1 MEKMPGH
8 PRLYRRGAVY
18 WHRAAV
24 PVDIADT
31 YPKTEE
37 TFSLRTKDHRDALKL
52 VRIEAARVDR
62 LFDDHRRR
70 MALQA
75 QPPLDTL
82 TDEQVKRIGEVYYA
96 ALLDE
101 DDEVRNEAF
110 EGRSFE
116 EYVEDIDAF
125 DTGTRHQFAR
135 GEVSSFYE
143 DEVDEVLSWDNVAL
157 RLAEDA
163 PCRRK
168 LARELQA
175 AAIRAYKAKRARNEG
190 EPVETPAAPAVTP
203 PPSTVKAP
211 LEVRSSVSTTPPLSH
226 LVKEWI
232 AEKARTSWVP
242 KTEHEHRVWMGHF
255 IAVTGDR
262 PWTEYGKAEA
272 RAFKAILMHLP
283 ANWNKFDDLK
293 GLTIAEASAKAQE
306 LAMAPMSEKNLNK
319 LLGYVG
325 SLWTWAADHYDEC
338 PPNPFKGLKV
348 KMKGRNVREERD
360 PFTLDELKAIFRAPV
375 YTGCKSVREWTSP
388 GSLIPRDTGMFWVP
402 LIGLF
407 TGARS
412 GEIIQLRVEEVR
424 TEHGVLFFDI
434 NDDGEDKR
442 LKTPHSKRN
451 TPVHPV
457 LIQLGLL
464 DHVALRKRQGEQR
477 LFPEMKMGADG
488 YYSSPY
494 SKHFRRF
501 LEAVKVKHRKN
512 AFHSFRHSFEDA
524 CRNSDISKEIM
535 DALQG
540 HGEEG
545 MSGRYGR
552 GFFLKK
558 LAEAMA
564 RLRYEGLDLGHL
576 RPDVPGQKCERAS
589 DQAAE

>member
-1 MEKMPGH
+1 MPGH

-24 PVDIADT
+24 PVDIKDT
-31 YPKTEE
+31 YPKAEE
-37 TFSLRTKDHRDALKL
+37 TFSLRTKDHREALKL

-62 LFDDHRRR
+62 LFDDYRRR

-75 QPPLDTL
+75 QPPLDNL
-82 TDEQVKRIGEVYYA
+82 TDEQIKRIGEAYYA

-116 EYVEDIDAF
+116 EYAEDIDTF
-125 DTGTRHQFAR
+125 DASTRYQYAR
-135 GEVSSFYE
+135 GEVDSFYAE
-143 DEVDEVLSWDNVAL
+143 EVDEVLSWNNVNL
-157 RLAEDA
+157 RLAEA
-163 PCRRK
+163 SPSRRK

-190 EPVETPAAPAVTP
+190 EPIETPAPPVMAGSRPVAAERMDTSALLSSASTAP
-203 PPSTVKAP
+203 
-211 LEVRSSVSTTPPLSH
+211 RLSH
-226 LVKEWI
+226 LVEEWI
-232 AEKARTSWVP
+232 AEKSRTSWVP

-272 RAFKAILMHLP
+272 RAFKTLLMHLP
-283 ANWNKFDDLK
+283 ANWNKFDAQGSLP
-293 GLTIAEASAKAQE
+293 IAEASAKARE
-306 LAMAPMSEKNLNK
+306 LAMPPMSDKNRDK

-325 SLWTWAADHYDEC
+325 SFWTWAKDHYDEC
-338 PPNPFKGLKV
+338 PDNPFRGLKLKV
-348 KMKGRNVREERD
+348 KARNVRDERH
-360 PFTLDELKAIFRAPV
+360 PFTLDELKAIFSAPI
-375 YTGCKSVREWTSP
+375 YTGCKSVREWVSP
-388 GSLIPRDTGMFWVP
+388 GLLIPRDAGIYWLP

-412 GEIIQLRVEEVR
+412 GEIIQLRVEDVR
-424 TEHGVLFFDI
+424 QEHGVIFFDI

-442 LKTPHSKRN
+442 LKTAHSKRT
-451 TPVHPV
+451 TPVHPILV
-457 LIQLGLL
+457 ELGLL
-464 DHVALRKRQGEQR
+464 DHVERQRRKGEVR
-477 LFPEMKMGADG
+477 LFPEMKMGEDG

-501 LEAVKVKHRKN
+501 LEAVKIKHRKN
-512 AFHSFRHSFEDA
+512 AFHSFRHCFEDA
-524 CRNSDISKEIM
+524 CRNSDISKEVM

-558 LAEAMA
+558 LAEAMGQ
-564 RLRYEGLDLGHL
+564 LRYEGLDLEHL
-576 RPDVPGQKCERAS
+576 RPDVPGQKCQRAP